1 MFQQRDRTDSLHVQE
16 LRSNWVAGRQTM
28 CDRAIDLIFL
38 RTDFFPKA
46 NSVRSLTEAVQ
57 ILATTVATSYKK

>member
-1 MFQQRDRTDSLHVQE
+1 
-16 LRSNWVAGRQTM
+16 M